1 MENMEDSGF
10 DSDHKS
16 NQTGLLNV
24 SEKNP
29 RLGIAICSRII
40 LTLVLISACMASM
53 LSGHGCMHKRISLF
67 E

>member
-40 LTLVLISACMASM
+40 DSCSYFCLYGQYAVWSRLYAQEYFT
-53 LSGHGCMHKRISLF
+53 F
-67 E
+67 

>member
-24 SEKNP
+24 SEK
-29 RLGIAICSRII
+29 
-40 LTLVLISACMASM
+40 TLDLA
-53 LSGHGCMHKRISLF
+53 
-67 E
+67 